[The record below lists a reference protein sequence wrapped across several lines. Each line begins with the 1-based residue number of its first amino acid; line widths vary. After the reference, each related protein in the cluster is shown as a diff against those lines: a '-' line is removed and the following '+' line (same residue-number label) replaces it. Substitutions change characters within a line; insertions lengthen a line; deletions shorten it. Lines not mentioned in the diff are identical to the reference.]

1 MNQPDYLAELEAISD
16 KVPLKVFEDVNN
28 RINDWML
35 SGGKATDNYV
45 KQKVEYAKMWAEKG
59 AKDSEQI

>member
-1 MNQPDYLAELEAISD
+1 MNQPDYLAELEEISD
-16 KVPLKVFEDVNN
+16 KVPPVVFADVNS

-45 KQKVEYAKMWAEKG
+45 KQKVDYAKIWAEKG
-59 AKDSEQI
+59 AKER